1 MCVWRA
7 CVASSRRP
15 DGVRRASRA
24 RVLRAVRAPK
34 AERFRALEHPAH
46 RFTLPCRRRQ
56 PPERA
61 RPRAGRRAVSKRGVR
76 CERRGRMISGLCELP
91 ATNFSAAAPRSQPPA
106 RARPRGG
113 GLALC
118 RRIWPSRGAD
128 LAPRISLQAAAF
140 CARSLASASKLSK
153 MVPNLHQTRLQHPSS
168 CLNSRL
174 QHNDAS
180 PN

>member
-1 MCVWRA
+1 MAAAAAA
-7 CVASSRRP
+7 CAQRS
-15 DGVRRASRA
+15 DDVRRASRA
-24 RVLRAVRAPK
+24 RVLRAARAPR
-34 AERFRALEHPAH
+34 AEQFRALEHPAH
-46 RFTLPCRRRQ
+46 RFTLPCRRRK

-76 CERRGRMISGLCELP
+76 RERRGRMISGLCELP
-91 ATNFSAAAPRSQPPA
+91 AHTLLAAAPRSQPPA
-106 RARPRGG
+106 RARPRGA
-113 GLALC
+113 GLTL
-118 RRIWPSRGAD
+118 RGRIWPSRGAD
-128 LAPRISLQAAAF
+128 YSPRISLQAAAF

-180 PN
+180 PI